1 MDWSR
6 TIHCIG
12 DLHAGGIKRPRVQ
25 AMLDDVKELPTPALH
40 LQVGDSTENGLPEED
55 VLAKRWLG
63 RLPARHRT
71 LMGNHD
77 VMHNKRSAK
86 QWAAVHGYESQS
98 YVIDFPTLRI
108 VVVGPDR
115 DHPAERSG
123 TLSART
129 LKWMEA
135 RMAAER
141 DKTIWVACHWPLKDT
156 VLGDPGRVYTSAMRS
171 FYAKPDDG
179 IRALLARHPNAKAWI
194 SGHTHSPIDAPG
206 LLTRAKLPRGRK
218 IVTVNC
224 SAIVGVGK
232 KRDAT
237 DPIRSLY
244 LTHFP
249 GRMEVRFRDHGERKW
264 KHVGGRQVTHIK
276 L

>member
-1 MDWSR
+1 M
-6 TIHCIG
+6 
-12 DLHAGGIKRPRVQ
+12 
-25 AMLDDVKELPTPALH
+25 
-40 LQVGDSTENGLPEED
+40 
-55 VLAKRWLG
+55 LAKRWLG
-63 RLPARHRT
+63 RLPARHHT

-77 VMHNKRSAK
+77 VMHNKRTAK
-86 QWAAVHGYESQS
+86 QWAAVHGYDSQS

-135 RMAAER
+135 RIRNEP
-141 DKTIWVACHWPLKDT
+141 DKTIWIACHWPLKDT
-156 VLGDPGRVYTSAMRS
+156 VLGDPGRLYTSAMQS
-171 FYAKPDDG
+171 FYAKPDDR
-179 IRALLARHPNAKAWI
+179 IRALLAKYPNARAWI

-232 KRDAT
+232 KRDAS

-249 GRMEVRFRDHGERKW
+249 GRMEVRFRDHGERRW

-276 L
+276 V

>member
-25 AMLDDVKELPTPALH
+25 AMLDDVNALPTPALH
-40 LQVGDSTENGLPEED
+40 LQVGDSTENGLPKED
-55 VLAKRWLG
+55 TLAKRWLG
-63 RLPARHRT
+63 RLPADYYT

-77 VMHNKRSAK
+77 VMHNKRTAK
-86 QWAAVHGYESQS
+86 QWAAVHGYQSQS

-115 DHPAERSG
+115 DYGAERSG

-135 RMAAER
+135 RIRNEP
-141 DKTIWVACHWPLKDT
+141 DKTIWIACHWPLKDT
-156 VLGDPGRVYTSAMRS
+156 VMGDKNRFYNSHMPS

-179 IRALLARHPNAKAWI
+179 IRALLAKYPNAKAWI
-194 SGHTHSPIDAPG
+194 SGHTHSPIDVPG
-206 LLTRAKLPRGRK
+206 LLTRAPLPRRRK

-224 SAIVGVGK
+224 SAVVFVGK
-232 KRDAT
+232 KRDES

-276 L
+276 F

>member
-25 AMLDDVKELPTPALH
+25 AMLDDVNALPTPALH
-40 LQVGDSTENGLPEED
+40 LQVGDSTENGLPKED
-55 VLAKRWLG
+55 ALAKRWLG
-63 RLPARHRT
+63 RLPARHYT

-77 VMHNKRSAK
+77 VMHNKRTAK
-86 QWAAVHGYESQS
+86 QWAAVHGYKSQS

-115 DHPAERSG
+115 DYAAERSG
-123 TLSART
+123 TLSERT

-135 RMAAER
+135 RIRNEP
-141 DKTIWVACHWPLKDT
+141 DKTIWIACHWPLKDT
-156 VLGDPGRVYTSAMRS
+156 VLGDPERLYTSTMQS
-171 FYAKPDDG
+171 FYAKPDDR
-179 IRALLARHPNAKAWI
+179 IRALLAKYPNARAWI
-194 SGHTHSPIDAPG
+194 SGHTHSPIDVPG
-206 LLTRAKLPRGRK
+206 LLTRATLPRGRK

-224 SAIVGVGK
+224 SAIVVVGK
-232 KRDAT
+232 KRDDS

-249 GRMEVRFRDHGERKW
+249 GRMEVRFRDHGQRKW

-276 L
+276 V